1 MEDEDDWDL
10 GDKIFQWGGFP
21 NDNFELKTNG
31 SIIMRQG
38 TDEGNYELK
47 FVVTE
52 EAESIPRHTVEAK
65 VFVSVKNIPE
75 EAVFNSGSI
84 RLNGTTIEEFVEKPE
99 NSKSKKDLLQQ
110 HISKIFNTSLEN
122 VDVFTV
128 LKSPT
133 NSSLVDV
140 RFSAHGSPYYS
151 PEKLN
156 NKASEQQKEVCIYIY
171 VCVFS
176 ICVFWIFTMYYL
188 SHLYFSL
195 KRN

>member
-10 GDKIFQWGGFP
+10 PDKIFQWIGGAP
-21 NDNFELKTNG
+21 NDNFELNTKNG
-31 SIIMRQG
+31 SIIMRYG
-38 TDEGNYELK
+38 TDEGSYELK

-52 EAESIPRHTVEAK
+52 ESENIPRHTVEAK

-75 EAVFNSGSI
+75 EAVYNSGSI

-133 NSSLVDV
+133 NPSLVDV

-156 NKASEQQKEVCIYIY
+156 NKASEHQREVNIYLFVYHTTYYVVCIAA
-171 VCVFS
+171 
-176 ICVFWIFTMYYL
+176 
-188 SHLYFSL
+188 
-195 KRN
+195 